1 MAKKI
6 GIIKA
11 PDGFYIGSLLKT
23 GLPSADSRKITDD
36 EITFMFEDMMRR
48 HKADTGK
55 DTKMFFHKNI
65 PALIA
70 KVDPSLEECG
80 IMTPRMKA
88 MMQAKAKQ
96 QMAMRGHAGQP
107 VQTQKARPQGLRL
120 AVPKPQ

>member
-23 GLPSADSRKITDD
+23 GLPSADARRITDD

-48 HKADTGK
+48 HKAETGK
-55 DTKMFFHKNI
+55 NTKMFFHKNV

-70 KVDPSLEECG
+70 KVDPSYEECG
-80 IMTPRMKA
+80 IMTPRLKA
-88 MMQAKAKQ
+88 MLQARQQHSQRGQVKKQ
-96 QMAMRGHAGQP
+96 
-107 VQTQKARPQGLRL
+107 PQGLRL
-120 AVPKPQ
+120 SVPKAQ

>member
-23 GLPSADSRKITDD
+23 GLPSADARKITDD

-48 HKADTGK
+48 HKAETGK
-55 DTKMFFHKNI
+55 NVKVFFHKHE

-80 IMTPRMKA
+80 IVTPRMKA
-88 MMQAKAKQ
+88 ALQAKAQ
-96 QMAMRGHAGQP
+96 QQAMMRAQQHP
-107 VQTQKARPQGLRL
+107 KGLRIG
-120 AVPKPQ
+120 VPK

>member
-23 GLPSADSRKITDD
+23 GLPSADARKITDD

-48 HKADTGK
+48 HKAETGK
-55 DTKMFFHKNI
+55 SVRTFFHNHE

-70 KVDPSLEECG
+70 KVDPTLLECG
-80 IMTPRMKA
+80 IITPQMKA
-88 MMQAKAKQ
+88 AMARQA
-96 QMAMRGHAGQP
+96 
-107 VQTQKARPQGLRL
+107 QTQQKGQQKGLRL
-120 AVPKPQ
+120 AVPK

>member
-1 MAKKI
+1 MAKKV

-36 EITFMFEDMMRR
+36 EITFMFEDMIRR
-48 HKADTGK
+48 HKAETGK
-55 DTKMFFHKNI
+55 NVKVFFHQHA

-88 MMQAKAKQ
+88 VLEAKARQ
-96 QMAMRGHAGQP
+96 QAMTKAHQ
-107 VQTQKARPQGLRL
+107 QQKGLRL
-120 AVPKPQ
+120 AVPK

>member
-11 PDGFYIGSLLKT
+11 PDGFYIGSLNKN

-48 HKADTGK
+48 HKAETGSNVK
-55 DTKMFFHKNI
+55 TFFHSRV
-65 PALIA
+65 PTLIA
-70 KVDPSLEECG
+70 KVDPTLEECG

-88 MMQAKAKQ
+88 MLQEKAKL
-96 QMAMRGHAGQP
+96 QMGQA
-107 VQTQKARPQGLRL
+107 QRKPQGLRP

>member
-1 MAKKI
+1 MKKI

-11 PDGFYIGSLLKT
+11 PDGFYIGSLNKT
-23 GLPSADSRKITDD
+23 GLPSADARKITED

-48 HKADTGK
+48 HKAETGK
-55 DTKMFFHKNI
+55 NVKIFTHKHV

-88 MMQAKAKQ
+88 ALEARER
-96 QMAMRGHAGQP
+96 QMAALRKRVQVGH
-107 VQTQKARPQGLRL
+107 ARPQGLRL
-120 AVPKPQ
+120 NIPKEN

>member
-11 PDGFYIGSLLKT
+11 PDGFYIGSLNKT

-48 HKADTGK
+48 HKAETGK
-55 DTKMFFHKNI
+55 STKTFFHQHV
-65 PALIA
+65 PAMIA

-88 MMQAKAKQ
+88 MLQAKAQ
-96 QMAMRGHAGQP
+96 QQAAMRKQAQ
-107 VQTQKARPQGLRL
+107 QRQPQGLRL
-120 AVPKPQ
+120 GVPKSQ

>member
-48 HKADTGK
+48 HKAETGK
-55 DTKMFFHKNI
+55 NVKTFFHKHV
-65 PALIA
+65 PTMVA

-88 MMQAKAKQ
+88 VLEAKARQ
-96 QMAMRGHAGQP
+96 QAMMRAQAQKG
-107 VQTQKARPQGLRL
+107 QTQRQPQGLRL
-120 AVPKPQ
+120 SIPK

>member
-1 MAKKI
+1 MAKKV

-11 PDGFYIGSLLKT
+11 PDGFYIGSLNKT

-48 HKADTGK
+48 HKAETGK
-55 DTKMFFHKNI
+55 DTKTFFHKHV
-65 PALIA
+65 PTLIA

-88 MMQAKAKQ
+88 MLEAKARQ
-96 QMAMRGHAGQP
+96 QAIMRAQAQQP
-107 VQTQKARPQGLRL
+107 RGLRIG
-120 AVPKPQ
+120 VPK

>member
-11 PDGFYIGSLLKT
+11 PDGFYIGSLKKN
-23 GLPSADSRKITDD
+23 GLPSADSRRITDD
-36 EITFMFEDMMRR
+36 EIAFMFEDMMRR
-48 HKADTGK
+48 NKAATGK
-55 DTKMFFHKNI
+55 NIKIFFHKHE

-88 MMQAKAKQ
+88 MLAVKAKQ
-96 QMAMRGHAGQP
+96 ATATR
-107 VQTQKARPQGLRL
+107 RSPQGLRL
-120 AVPKPQ
+120 AVPKTQN

>member
-1 MAKKI
+1 MAKMI

-11 PDGFYIGSLLKT
+11 PDGFYIGSLNKT

-48 HKADTGK
+48 HKAETGK
-55 DTKMFFHKNI
+55 NVKTFFHQHV
-65 PALIA
+65 PAMIA

-88 MMQAKAKQ
+88 ILQAKAQ
-96 QMAMRGHAGQP
+96 QQAAMRKQAQ
-107 VQTQKARPQGLRL
+107 QRQPQGLRL
-120 AVPKPQ
+120 GVLKPQ

>member
-11 PDGFYIGSLLKT
+11 PDGFYIGSLNKT
-23 GLPSADSRKITDD
+23 GLPSADSRKITDT

-48 HKADTGK
+48 HKAETGK
-55 DTKMFFHKNI
+55 STKTFFHQHV
-65 PALIA
+65 PAMIA

-88 MMQAKAKQ
+88 MLQAKAQQQAEMRKQ
-96 QMAMRGHAGQP
+96 AQQRQ
-107 VQTQKARPQGLRL
+107 PQGLRL
-120 AVPKPQ
+120 GVPKSQ

>member
-11 PDGFYIGSLLKT
+11 PDGFYIGSLNKT

-48 HKADTGK
+48 HKAETGK
-55 DTKMFFHKNI
+55 SIKTFFHQHV
-65 PALIA
+65 PAMIA

-88 MMQAKAKQ
+88 MLQAKAQ
-96 QMAMRGHAGQP
+96 QQAAMRKQAQ
-107 VQTQKARPQGLRL
+107 QRQPQGLRL
-120 AVPKPQ
+120 GVPKSQ